1 VNFETWPQRLLVVDV
16 EGNGASPPDL
26 VELAA
31 LPIRNG
37 APDTS
42 TAGAWLV
49 HPPVPVT
56 PFAARVHG
64 LTNERLADC
73 PPWEAVAG
81 DIEAMLEGA
90 WLAAHNASVEY
101 RILSRHLPAWEPAGV
116 VDTLRLARAV
126 YKKAPKHNLD
136 ALIQHVQPDLTAAP
150 AHRHRAAF
158 DAYATGLLLL
168 DMASHY
174 ATWNALTTTAVP
186 PSLPGAPDPQ
196 QEPTLW

>member
-26 VELAA
+26 VEVAA

-42 TAGAWLV
+42 TAGAWLIR
-49 HPPVPVT
+49 PSVPVT
-56 PFAARVHG
+56 PFATRVHG
-64 LTNERLADC
+64 LTNERLASC
-73 PPWEAVAG
+73 PSWETVADDVKAG
-81 DIEAMLEGA
+81 LEGA

-101 RILSRHLPAWEPAGV
+101 RVLSRHLPSWEPAGV

-126 YKKAPKHNLD
+126 YKNAPKHNLD
-136 ALIQHVQPDLTAAP
+136 ALIEHVQPDLTAAP
-150 AHRHRAAF
+150 AQRHRAAF
-158 DAYATGLLLL
+158 DAYATALLFL

-174 ATWNALTTTAVP
+174 DTWDALTAVAVP
-186 PSLPGAPDPQ
+186 PGLPGATEPE